1 MTISSSIR
9 KTALVALVCSMTLLT
24 SCFTLTH
31 VVGNGGKG
39 VISESTKQWYVLWGL
54 VPINTVD
61 VKAMAGGASDYTVVT
76 QETFVDGLISAVLNF
91 VSVHTRT
98 VTVTR

>member
-1 MTISSSIR
+1 M
-9 KTALVALVCSMTLLT
+9 ALLT

-31 VVGNGGKG
+31 AVGNGGKG
-39 VISESTKQWYVLWGL
+39 VVSESAKQWYVLWGL

-61 VKAMAGGASDYTVVT
+61 VKSMTGGASDYTVVT
-76 QETFVDGLISAVLNF
+76 QMTFVDGLISAVLNF
-91 VSVHTRT
+91 ASVHTRT